1 MICANSCDAC
11 AVCTVMLLNARRYTY
26 IEGYF
31 PSRVMSVLYV
41 SIECHQTAI
50 VEEVR
55 SGKLSLPVQLTF
67 LEGL

>member
-1 MICANSCDAC
+1 
-11 AVCTVMLLNARRYTY
+11 
-26 IEGYF
+26 
-31 PSRVMSVLYV
+31 MSVLYV